1 MKVYVL
7 REYYCEDGCEGF
19 EVNGVYSTEAI
30 AEGVR
35 KKRFPKTD
43 YMIDEC
49 EIDADV
55 HDKEAEQ

>member
-7 REYYCEDGCEGF
+7 REYYCENGCEGF
-19 EVNGVYSTEAI
+19 EVRGVYSTTEI

-35 KKRFPKTD
+35 EKHFPNTD

-49 EIDADV
+49 EID
-55 HDKEAEQ
+55 KE